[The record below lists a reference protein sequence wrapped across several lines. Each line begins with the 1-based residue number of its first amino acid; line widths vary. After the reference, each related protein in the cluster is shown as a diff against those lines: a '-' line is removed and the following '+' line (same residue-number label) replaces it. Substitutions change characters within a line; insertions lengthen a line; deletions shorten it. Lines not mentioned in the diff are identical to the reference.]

1 MSRYPNRF
9 GWHGMAI
16 AIMMIAPVLTG
27 AFSNHQGSNL
37 TSQEAC
43 ASSGSNCCVYDAYC
57 GGPSGP
63 EGYELY
69 PGACSMRDMM
79 MGHR

>member
-9 GWHGMAI
+9 GWHGYRHNDGCTS
-16 AIMMIAPVLTG
+16 PLTG

-79 MGHR
+79 MGLR